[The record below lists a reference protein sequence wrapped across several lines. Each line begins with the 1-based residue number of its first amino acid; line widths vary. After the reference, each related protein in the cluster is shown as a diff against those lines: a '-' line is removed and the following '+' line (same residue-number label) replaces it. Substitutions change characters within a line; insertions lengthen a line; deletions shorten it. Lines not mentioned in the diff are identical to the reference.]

1 MDKKDVRILV
11 VDDEPMMADSLK
23 QNLIEEGY
31 SVDIAATGTEA
42 IELFDQGGHH
52 LAICDL
58 YLPDMDGLEVMRHI
72 KDTRPTHRSNC
83 CYRPWHGGQSSR
95 SNARPGRLI
104 LWKRTTLNLKTL
116 QRRIENALKQRE
128 LVTENANMRRQLSTR
143 SEYFNIIG
151 SAKSMQTIYET
162 IESVAKSDANVLIVG
177 ESGTGKE
184 LIANAIHYQSLRSKK
199 PFIKVNCAALPKEL
213 IESELFGHTKGAFT
227 GAHAEK
233 EGLVQHAAGGSLMLD
248 EIAEMPVELQPKL
261 LRVLQ
266 ERSYRKIGSEKTY
279 AVDFRL
285 ISSTNRPP
293 ADAIRDGLLRDDL
306 FYRIS
311 TITIHVP
318 PLRERNEDIQLLT
331 EHFLHMY
338 TQKYD
343 RQIAGCFPG
352 SIPKIVWP
360 WWPGNVRELQN
371 VIERAVLLAKGNR
384 IEPVDLP
391 FDNGSLPEGSPAGL
405 GWDVPPNMTLED
417 IERLV
422 IEKTLQRTGG
432 NKQAAANLLG
442 IYRPRLYSKIRKYN
456 IDVASSNVR
465 LNNFI
470 PTCQPLNETELEVG
484 PLIGGRLQS
493 IDALRGIAALGVV
506 LYHAVLQ
513 TPNLVPN
520 NFFRW
525 PVNLL
530 QFVSSFGYI
539 GVFLFFVISGF
550 CIHLQWA
557 KSRAAGKPS
566 RFSLEPSGDAEF
578 AGFILLT

>member
-1 MDKKDVRILV
+1 MNTTATVTFKEEKRVENKNVRILV

-23 QNLIEEGY
+23 QNLMEEGF
-31 SVDIAATGTEA
+31 SVDTAASGAEA

-58 YLPDMDGLEVMRHI
+58 QLPDMDGLEVMRHM
-72 KDTRPTHRSNC
+72 KDARPTTEVIVVTGYGSV
-83 CYRPWHGGQSSR
+83 
-95 SNARPGRLI
+95 ARAVEATKAGAFYFVEKPFDFEEIQPLVE
-104 LWKRTTLNLKTL
+104 K
-116 QRRIENALKQRE
+116 ALERRE
-128 LVTENANMRRQLSTR
+128 LVAETASMRRQLSTR

-151 SAKSMQTIYET
+151 SAKPMQQIYET

-184 LIANAIHYQSLRSKK
+184 LIANAIHYNSLRSKK

-227 GAHAEK
+227 GAHADK

-266 ERSYRKIGSEKTY
+266 ERSYRKIGSERTY

-285 ISSTNRPP
+285 ISSTNRLP

-338 TQKYD
+338 AQKYE
-343 RQIAGCFPG
+343 RPIGGVSQAAYQRLFGH
-352 SIPKIVWP
+352 V
-360 WWPGNVRELQN
+360 WPGNVRELQN

-391 FDNGSLPEGSPAGL
+391 FDNGSLPETGPAGP

-422 IEKTLQRTGG
+422 IERTLQRTGG

-456 IDVASSNVR
+456 IDVTS
-465 LNNFI
+465 
-470 PTCQPLNETELEVG
+470 
-484 PLIGGRLQS
+484 
-493 IDALRGIAALGVV
+493 
-506 LYHAVLQ
+506 
-513 TPNLVPN
+513 LV
-520 NFFRW
+520 
-525 PVNLL
+525 
-530 QFVSSFGYI
+530 S
-539 GVFLFFVISGF
+539 
-550 CIHLQWA
+550 A
-557 KSRAAGKPS
+557 
-566 RFSLEPSGDAEF
+566 
-578 AGFILLT
+578 

>member
-1 MDKKDVRILV
+1 MNTTATVTFKEEKSVENKDVRILV

-23 QNLIEEGY
+23 QNLMEEGY
-31 SVDIAATGTEA
+31 SVDTAATGAEA
-42 IELFDQGGHH
+42 IALFDQGGHH

-58 YLPDMDGLEVMRHI
+58 QLPDMDGLEVMRHM
-72 KDTRPTHRSNC
+72 KDARPTTEVIVVTGYGSV
-83 CYRPWHGGQSSR
+83 
-95 SNARPGRLI
+95 ARAVEATKAGAFYFVEKPFDFEEIQPLVD
-104 LWKRTTLNLKTL
+104 K
-116 QRRIENALKQRE
+116 ALERRE
-128 LVTENANMRRQLSTR
+128 LVAETTSMRRQLSTR

-151 SAKSMQTIYET
+151 SAKPMQTIYET

-184 LIANAIHYQSLRSKK
+184 LIANAIHYNSLRSKK

-227 GAHAEK
+227 GAHADK

-338 TQKYD
+338 AQKYE
-343 RQIAGCFPG
+343 RAIGGVSQAAYQRLFGHL
-352 SIPKIVWP
+352 
-360 WWPGNVRELQN
+360 WPGNVRELQN
-371 VIERAVLLAKGNR
+371 VMERAVLLAKGNR

-391 FDNGSLPEGSPAGL
+391 FDNGSLPEAGSAGP

-422 IEKTLQRTGG
+422 IERTLQRTGG

-456 IDVASSNVR
+456 IDV
-465 LNNFI
+465 
-470 PTCQPLNETELEVG
+470 T
-484 PLIGGRLQS
+484 
-493 IDALRGIAALGVV
+493 AL
-506 LYHAVLQ
+506 
-513 TPNLVPN
+513 
-520 NFFRW
+520 
-525 PVNLL
+525 
-530 QFVSSFGYI
+530 VS
-539 GVFLFFVISGF
+539 
-550 CIHLQWA
+550 A
-557 KSRAAGKPS
+557 
-566 RFSLEPSGDAEF
+566 
-578 AGFILLT
+578 

>member
-1 MDKKDVRILV
+1 MNTTATSPGKEEKKVEHKDVRILV
-11 VDDEPMMADSLK
+11 IDDEPMMADSLK
-23 QNLIEEGY
+23 QNLVEEGY
-31 SVDIAATGTEA
+31 SVDSAATGAEA

-52 LAICDL
+52 LAVCDL
-58 YLPDMDGLEVMRHI
+58 QLPDMDGLEVMRHM
-72 KDTRPTHRSNC
+72 KDARPTTEVIVVTGYGSVQKAVEATKAGAF
-83 CYRPWHGGQSSR
+83 YFVEKPFDFEEIQ
-95 SNARPGRLI
+95 PLVE
-104 LWKRTTLNLKTL
+104 K
-116 QRRIENALKQRE
+116 ALERRE
-128 LVTENANMRRQLSTR
+128 LVAETTNMRRQLSTR
-143 SEYFNIIG
+143 AEYFNIIG
-151 SAKSMQTIYET
+151 ASKQMQQIYET

-184 LIANAIHYQSLRSKK
+184 LIANAIHYNSLRSKK

-318 PLRERNEDIQLLT
+318 PLRERSEDIQLLT

-338 TQKYD
+338 AQKYE
-343 RQIAGCFPG
+343 RQISGVSQAAYQRLFAH
-352 SIPKIVWP
+352 V
-360 WWPGNVRELQN
+360 WPGNVRELQN
-371 VIERAVLLAKGNR
+371 VIERAVLLAKAAR

-391 FDNGSLPEGSPAGL
+391 FDNGSLPEGSTVGT

-422 IEKTLQRTGG
+422 IERTLQRTGG

-456 IDVASSNVR
+456 IDVN
-465 LNNFI
+465 
-470 PTCQPLNETELEVG
+470 Q
-484 PLIGGRLQS
+484 
-493 IDALRGIAALGVV
+493 
-506 LYHAVLQ
+506 
-513 TPNLVPN
+513 LVT
-520 NFFRW
+520 
-525 PVNLL
+525 
-530 QFVSSFGYI
+530 
-539 GVFLFFVISGF
+539 
-550 CIHLQWA
+550 A
-557 KSRAAGKPS
+557 
-566 RFSLEPSGDAEF
+566 
-578 AGFILLT
+578 

>member
-1 MDKKDVRILV
+1 MNPTGAATFKEEKKVENKDVRILV
-11 VDDEPMMADSLK
+11 VDDEPTMADSLK
-23 QNLIEEGY
+23 QNLMEEGFA
-31 SVDIAATGTEA
+31 VDTAANGAEA

-58 YLPDMDGLEVMRHI
+58 QLPDMDGLEVMRHM
-72 KDTRPTHRSNC
+72 KDARPTTEVIVVTGYGSV
-83 CYRPWHGGQSSR
+83 
-95 SNARPGRLI
+95 ARAVEATKAGAFYFVEKPFDFEEIQPLVD
-104 LWKRTTLNLKTL
+104 K
-116 QRRIENALKQRE
+116 ALERRE
-128 LVTENANMRRQLSTR
+128 LVAETTSMRRQLSTR

-151 SAKSMQTIYET
+151 AAKSMQIIYET

-184 LIANAIHYQSLRSKK
+184 LIANAIHYNSLRSKK

-227 GAHAEK
+227 GAHADK

-318 PLRERNEDIQLLT
+318 PLRERSEDIQLLT
-331 EHFLHMY
+331 EHFLRMY
-338 TQKYD
+338 AQKYERPID
-343 RQIAGCFPG
+343 GVSQSAYQRLFGH
-352 SIPKIVWP
+352 S
-360 WWPGNVRELQN
+360 WPGNVRELQN
-371 VIERAVLLAKGNR
+371 VIERAVLLAKGSR

-391 FDNGSLPEGSPAGL
+391 FDNGSLPEAGSTSP
-405 GWDVPPNMTLED
+405 GWEVPPNMTLED

-422 IEKTLQRTGG
+422 IEKTLRRTGG

-456 IDVASSNVR
+456 IDVPS
-465 LNNFI
+465 
-470 PTCQPLNETELEVG
+470 
-484 PLIGGRLQS
+484 
-493 IDALRGIAALGVV
+493 
-506 LYHAVLQ
+506 
-513 TPNLVPN
+513 LV
-520 NFFRW
+520 
-525 PVNLL
+525 
-530 QFVSSFGYI
+530 S
-539 GVFLFFVISGF
+539 
-550 CIHLQWA
+550 A
-557 KSRAAGKPS
+557 
-566 RFSLEPSGDAEF
+566 
-578 AGFILLT
+578 

>member
-1 MDKKDVRILV
+1 MEKKDVRILV

-23 QNLIEEGY
+23 KNLLEEGY
-31 SVDIAATGTEA
+31 SVDTAGTGAEA
-42 IELFDQGGHH
+42 IELFTQRAHH

-58 YLPDMDGLEVMRHI
+58 QLPDMDGLKVMRHMKEARSLTEVI
-72 KDTRPTHRSNC
+72 VLTGHATVTKAVEATRAGAFDFVEKDNFEFE
-83 CYRPWHGGQSSR
+83 
-95 SNARPGRLI
+95 
-104 LWKRTTLNLKTL
+104 TLLH
-116 QRRIENALKQRE
+116 RIENALKQHE
-128 LVTENANMRRQLSTR
+128 LVTENANMRRQFSTR
-143 SEYFNIIG
+143 SEYENIIG
-151 SAKSMQTIYET
+151 GSKLMQTIYET
-162 IESVAKSDANVLIVG
+162 IESVAKSEANVLIVG

-227 GAHAEK
+227 GAHADK

-318 PLRERNEDIQLLT
+318 PLRDRNEDITLLT

-338 TQKYD
+338 AQKYD
-343 RQIAGCFPG
+343 RPIAGVSQAAYQRLFSHP
-352 SIPKIVWP
+352 
-360 WWPGNVRELQN
+360 WPGNVRELQN
-371 VIERAVLLAKGNR
+371 VIERAVLLAKGAR

-391 FDNGSLPEGSPAGL
+391 FDNGALPEGSPAGVT
-405 GWDVPPNMTLED
+405 WEVPPNMTLED

-422 IEKTLQRTGG
+422 IEKTLQRTSG

-456 IDVASSNVR
+456 IDVA
-465 LNNFI
+465 
-470 PTCQPLNETELEVG
+470 G
-484 PLIGGRLQS
+484 
-493 IDALRGIAALGVV
+493 
-506 LYHAVLQ
+506 
-513 TPNLVPN
+513 LV
-520 NFFRW
+520 
-525 PVNLL
+525 
-530 QFVSSFGYI
+530 S
-539 GVFLFFVISGF
+539 
-550 CIHLQWA
+550 A
-557 KSRAAGKPS
+557 
-566 RFSLEPSGDAEF
+566 
-578 AGFILLT
+578 

>member
-1 MDKKDVRILV
+1 MENKEVRILV
-11 VDDEPMMADSLK
+11 VDDEAMIADSLK
-23 QNLIEEGY
+23 QNLVEEGF
-31 SVDIAATGTEA
+31 SVDTAATGAEA

-58 YLPDMDGLEVMRHI
+58 QLPDMDGLEVMRHM
-72 KDTRPTHRSNC
+72 KDARPTTEVIVVTAYGSVQRAVEATKAGAF
-83 CYRPWHGGQSSR
+83 YFVAKPFEFEELQ
-95 SNARPGRLI
+95 ALI
-104 LWKRTTLNLKTL
+104 EKALERRQLVAETT
-116 QRRIENALKQRE
+116 
-128 LVTENANMRRQLSTR
+128 NMRRQLSTR

-151 SAKSMQTIYET
+151 SAKPMQTIYET

-184 LIANAIHYQSLRSKK
+184 LIANAIHYNSLRSKK

-227 GAHAEK
+227 GAHADK

-293 ADAIRDGLLRDDL
+293 ADAIRDGVLRDDL

-318 PLRERNEDIQLLT
+318 PLRERSEDIQLLT

-338 TQKYD
+338 AQKYE
-343 RQIAGCFPG
+343 RAIGGVSQAAYQRLFGHT
-352 SIPKIVWP
+352 
-360 WWPGNVRELQN
+360 WPGNVRELQN
-371 VIERAVLLAKGNR
+371 VLERAVLLAKANK

-391 FDNGSLPEGSPAGL
+391 FDNGSVPEGGIANA

-422 IEKTLQRTGG
+422 IERTLQRTGG

-456 IDVASSNVR
+456 IDVTSLVSN
-465 LNNFI
+465 
-470 PTCQPLNETELEVG
+470 
-484 PLIGGRLQS
+484 
-493 IDALRGIAALGVV
+493 
-506 LYHAVLQ
+506 
-513 TPNLVPN
+513 
-520 NFFRW
+520 
-525 PVNLL
+525 
-530 QFVSSFGYI
+530 
-539 GVFLFFVISGF
+539 
-550 CIHLQWA
+550 
-557 KSRAAGKPS
+557 
-566 RFSLEPSGDAEF
+566 
-578 AGFILLT
+578 

>member
-1 MDKKDVRILV
+1 MENKDVRILV
-11 VDDEPMMADSLK
+11 IDDEPTMADSLK

-31 SVDIAATGTEA
+31 SVDSAATGAEA
-42 IELFDQGGHH
+42 IELFDRGGHH

-58 YLPDMDGLEVMRHI
+58 QLPDMGGLEVMRHI
-72 KDTRPTHRSNC
+72 KDANPLTDVLVLTG
-83 CYRPWHGGQSSR
+83 HGSVAKAVEATKAGAFDFVEKD
-95 SNARPGRLI
+95 NFEFD
-104 LWKRTTLNLKTL
+104 TLL
-116 QRRIENALKQRE
+116 RRIENALKQRQ
-128 LVTENANMRRQLSTR
+128 LLTENANMRRQLSTR
-143 SEYFNIIG
+143 TEYSNIIG
-151 SAKSMQTIYET
+151 SSKQMQTIYET

-184 LIANAIHYQSLRSKK
+184 LIANAIHYNSLRARK

-227 GAHAEK
+227 GAHADK

-318 PLRERNEDIQLLT
+318 PLRERSEDIQLLT
-331 EHFLHMY
+331 ERFLRMY
-338 TQKYD
+338 AQKYERPID
-343 RQIAGCFPG
+343 GVSQAAYQRLFGH
-352 SIPKIVWP
+352 V
-360 WWPGNVRELQN
+360 WPGNVRELQN
-371 VIERAVLLAKGNR
+371 VIERAVLLAKGSR

-391 FDNGSLPEGSPAGL
+391 FDNGSLPEGSPAGT

-422 IEKTLQRTGG
+422 IEKTLQRTSG

-456 IDVASSNVR
+456 IDVAGLMS
-465 LNNFI
+465 
-470 PTCQPLNETELEVG
+470 
-484 PLIGGRLQS
+484 
-493 IDALRGIAALGVV
+493 A
-506 LYHAVLQ
+506 
-513 TPNLVPN
+513 
-520 NFFRW
+520 
-525 PVNLL
+525 
-530 QFVSSFGYI
+530 
-539 GVFLFFVISGF
+539 
-550 CIHLQWA
+550 
-557 KSRAAGKPS
+557 
-566 RFSLEPSGDAEF
+566 
-578 AGFILLT
+578 

>member
-1 MDKKDVRILV
+1 MKTTGTASLMEEKKVEHQDVRILII
-11 VDDEPMMADSLK
+11 DDEPMMADSLK
-23 QNLIEEGY
+23 QNLMEEGY
-31 SVDIAATGTEA
+31 SVDTAASGAEA

-58 YLPDMDGLEVMRHI
+58 QLPDMDGLEVMRHM
-72 KDTRPTHRSNC
+72 KDARPTTEVIVVTGYGSV
-83 CYRPWHGGQSSR
+83 
-95 SNARPGRLI
+95 ARAVEATKAGAFYFVEKPFDFEEIQPLVD
-104 LWKRTTLNLKTL
+104 K
-116 QRRIENALKQRE
+116 ALERRE
-128 LVTENANMRRQLSTR
+128 LVAETANMRRQLSTR

-151 SAKSMQTIYET
+151 ASKAMQTIYET

-184 LIANAIHYQSLRSKK
+184 LIANAIHYNSLRSKK

-227 GAHAEK
+227 GAHADK

-266 ERSYRKIGSEKTY
+266 ERSYRKIGSEKTF

-293 ADAIRDGLLRDDL
+293 ADAIRDGVLRDDL

-331 EHFLHMY
+331 EHFLHIY
-338 TQKYD
+338 AQKYE
-343 RQIAGCFPG
+343 RPINGVSQAAYQRLFGH
-352 SIPKIVWP
+352 S
-360 WWPGNVRELQN
+360 WPGNVRELQN
-371 VIERAVLLAKGNR
+371 VIERAVLLAKANK

-391 FDNGSLPEGSPAGL
+391 FDNGSLPEGAAPGAE
-405 GWDVPPNMTLED
+405 WDVPPNMTLED

-422 IEKTLQRTGG
+422 IERTLQRTGG

-456 IDVASSNVR
+456 IDV
-465 LNNFI
+465 
-470 PTCQPLNETELEVG
+470 T
-484 PLIGGRLQS
+484 
-493 IDALRGIAALGVV
+493 
-506 LYHAVLQ
+506 
-513 TPNLVPN
+513 
-520 NFFRW
+520 
-525 PVNLL
+525 
-530 QFVSSFGYI
+530 
-539 GVFLFFVISGF
+539 
-550 CIHLQWA
+550 
-557 KSRAAGKPS
+557 
-566 RFSLEPSGDAEF
+566 SLAPA
-578 AGFILLT
+578 